1 MKKKLLILVCVI
13 GLSFTPLPI
22 AKQEAKAQ
30 FAVVDLP
37 HAVATVAGWI
47 ADAKTWIDQLKEM
60 AAAQALREALQGI
73 EGVQQLE
80 SILELAQLIDD
91 VACLTT
97 DFQFYMNLN
106 SNYTCLKFLNFQ
118 RVTTNLKLS
127 TDLISKIVT
136 VSSFFSMNS
145 EGRMAFLD
153 QAKLA
158 LEKAADEMANFN
170 SATRFHMMETANKNY
185 SKKVLFNVGMASFNR
200 YTD

>member
-1 MKKKLLILVCVI
+1 MKKKILILVCIV
-13 GLSFTPLPI
+13 GLSFTPIPI
-22 AKQEAKAQ
+22 TQQEAKAQ
-30 FAVVDLP
+30 FVVTDPL
-37 HAVATVAGWI
+37 HMAATILGWLE
-47 ADAKTWIDQLKEM
+47 DAATWIKQLKEM
-60 AAAQALREALQGI
+60 YNAQALREALQDI
-73 EGVQQLE
+73 QALQQLE

-158 LEKAADEMANFN
+158 LEQAADEMASFN